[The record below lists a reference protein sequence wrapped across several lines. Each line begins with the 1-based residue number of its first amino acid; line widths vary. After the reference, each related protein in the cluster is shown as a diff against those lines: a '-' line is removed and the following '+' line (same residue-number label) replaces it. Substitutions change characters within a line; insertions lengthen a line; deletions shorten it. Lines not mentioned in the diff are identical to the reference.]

1 METRLFRPKTNSW
14 GTANELAFVAK
25 LGTGAF
31 CDPRMVEY
39 ATRLDR
45 HTLLGRYLAAMPLRQ
60 TWGDIDEGKVRQ
72 AVMEALIEVPE
83 KILRTME
90 P

>member
-1 METRLFRPKTNSW
+1 MDIAPFRPKTNSW
-14 GTANELAFVAK
+14 STANELAFVHK

-39 ATRLDR
+39 QVRLDR
-45 HTLLGRYLAAMPLRQ
+45 HTLLRRYLAAMPLRH

-72 AVMEALIEVPE
+72 AVLAALQEDV
-83 KILRTME
+83 KK
-90 P
+90 